1 MRETTNLSVD
11 AIAIEAGSENTSF
24 LAICSAGT
32 GADRHSIACAS
43 APEKGAGALSSSA
56 GTIAYG
62 QRDTSWA
69 NGAFHNVRLT
79 SIRDVASDVSN
90 APGHEVAPLRPA
102 CAGGVSREGG

>member
-79 SIRDVASDVSN
+79 ST
-90 APGHEVAPLRPA
+90 PA
-102 CAGGVSREGG
+102 GCFG